1 MYKAF
6 IHPLGTRSLA
16 FRLNAIV
23 IVSMFIALFSIGITL
38 FLSWQLEGSAAAI
51 NDAGSLRMR
60 TYHLGLLVEEHLQ
73 HRQSIEVV
81 HQEIALIDS
90 TLSDLQR
97 GDPSR
102 PLALPRTLP
111 VAQQLTVVKQ
121 QWQQQ
126 LRPNMTQLLR
136 AEPAQQTLLWT
147 QTRPLLDQ
155 YVGQIQRLVTLIE
168 ANNASNT
175 LTLRFLQMLLIFM
188 ALIGTVAF
196 VYSLFLMIIRPLMRL
211 NEGMARMSEKDFSVK
226 LAIES
231 NDEFGELANG
241 FNNMAD
247 ELKDLYQ
254 TLEQR
259 VAEKTEKLAQQNHE
273 LSVLYEN
280 SAMLQDTNDDI
291 EGLCRGFL
299 ERIMRFFAA
308 DGGSVRVRGDAN
320 RRVFM
325 VVHAGISQ
333 KLIATESV
341 LDGDMGFCGEV
352 LCDKTAIS
360 ETVATIQ
367 AQHPECGQCAE
378 DGFKV
383 VSAFQI
389 KAHGKILGFFNL
401 QFRQER
407 IFTSSERRL
416 IDTLGQHLGVAIEA
430 EDIKNRER
438 ELAIFQERNLVAQG
452 LHDSIAQGLNFLNL
466 QVQMMEDSLARR
478 DIQQVEDIVPLL
490 RAGVQESYEDVREL
504 LNNFRVKLGSLD
516 LAEALKMTIEKFQR
530 QTQIAVN
537 FVQQGQGHLRSA
549 EQQLQV
555 VFILQE
561 ALSNIRKHAQA
572 HQVTVTLR
580 NDHDLVLTIVD
591 DGIGFDL
598 AKVASE
604 KEGHIGLNIM
614 RERAA
619 RLGGV
624 LTFDAQQ
631 GKGTHIKLS
640 ISNITPANLSA
651 MPAVA

>member
-23 IVSMFIALFSIGITL
+23 IVSMFIALSSIGVTL

-60 TYHLGLLVEEHLQ
+60 TYHLGLLLEEHLQ
-73 HRQSIEVV
+73 QRQSLSIIN
-81 HQEIALIDS
+81 QEITLINS
-90 TLSDLQR
+90 TLTDLQR

-102 PLALPRTLP
+102 PLALPRTIP
-111 VAQQLTVVKQ
+111 VAQQLVVVNQ

-126 LRPNMTQLLR
+126 LRPAVEQLLN
-136 AEPAQQTLLWT
+136 ASSPQQHILLQ
-147 QTRPLLDQ
+147 QTRPLLDS
-155 YVGQIQRLVTLIE
+155 YVAQIQQLVTLIE

-188 ALIGTVAF
+188 ALVGTIAF
-196 VYSLFLMIIRPLMRL
+196 AYSLFLMIIRPLLRL
-211 NEGMARMSEKDFSVK
+211 NEGMARMSAKDFSVK
-226 LAIES
+226 LTIES
-231 NDEFGELANG
+231 QDEFGELANG
-241 FNNMAD
+241 FNSMAE
-247 ELKDLYQ
+247 ELKDLYI

-259 VAEKTEKLAQQNHE
+259 VADKTEKLAQQNHE
-273 LSVLYEN
+273 LGLLYEN
-280 SAMLQDTNDDI
+280 SAMLQETNEDI

-299 ERIMRFFAA
+299 ERVMRFFQA
-308 DGGSVRVRGDAN
+308 DGGSVRIRGDAN

-341 LDGDMGFCGEV
+341 LDSDMGFCGEV

-360 ETVATIQ
+360 ETVATIE
-367 AQHPECGQCAE
+367 AQHPECGQCTE
-378 DGFKV
+378 EGFKV

-389 KAHGKILGFFNL
+389 QAHGKVLGFFNL

-407 IFTSSERRL
+407 IFTSTEKRL

-430 EDIKNRER
+430 QDIKNRER
-438 ELAIFQERNLVAQG
+438 EMAIFQERNLVAQG

-466 QVQMMEDSLARR
+466 QVQMMEDSLARQ
-478 DIQQVEDIVPLL
+478 DMAQVHDIVPLL

-530 QTQIAVN
+530 QTQIPVN

-549 EQQLQV
+549 EQQLQI

-561 ALSNIRKHAQA
+561 ALSNIRKHAHAQ
-572 HQVTVTLR
+572 QVTVTLS
-580 NDHDLVLTIVD
+580 NDHDLALTITD

-598 AKVASE
+598 NQVASE
-604 KEGHIGLNIM
+604 KEGHVGLNIM

-619 RLGGV
+619 RLGGL

-631 GKGTHIKLS
+631 GKGTRLKLTIAN
-640 ISNITPANLSA
+640 ISPAA
-651 MPAVA
+651 AFA